1 MKKKGGRKMARELMF
16 VDSEKIEWQPI
27 EKLGP
32 GAWLKVLSYDEET
45 GAGAY
50 LVKFD
55 DGFHEPRHSH
65 PGAHDIFF
73 IQGCLVETETGKESK
88 AGTYFY
94 SPAGVEHG
102 PFDAKGDTIF
112 FAYFDGPVFYP
123 EEE

>member
-1 MKKKGGRKMARELMF
+1 MARELVF
-16 VDSEKIEWQPI
+16 VKPDDLEWQPI

-45 GAGAY
+45 EAGAY

-65 PGAHDIFF
+65 PGDHDIFF
-73 IQGCLVETETGKESK
+73 TQGCLVDEEGNESC
-88 AGTYFY
+88 AGDYFF

-102 PFDAKGDTIF
+102 PFDAKGDVIF

-123 EEE
+123 EE